1 MKTYATL
8 LTAIITVSA
17 AATASAGQINRGSSL
32 VFRHAV
38 SQETTGY
45 ALTGEQTAAVDRTNY
60 RERTAYRRGG
70 RNVSR

>member
-1 MKTYATL
+1 MKTYAAL
-8 LTAIITVSA
+8 LTVIVTVSA
-17 AATASAGQINRGSSL
+17 ATTASAGQINRGSSL
-32 VFRHAV
+32 TFRHAF

-45 ALTGEQTAAVDRTNY
+45 ALTGEQTASVDRINY